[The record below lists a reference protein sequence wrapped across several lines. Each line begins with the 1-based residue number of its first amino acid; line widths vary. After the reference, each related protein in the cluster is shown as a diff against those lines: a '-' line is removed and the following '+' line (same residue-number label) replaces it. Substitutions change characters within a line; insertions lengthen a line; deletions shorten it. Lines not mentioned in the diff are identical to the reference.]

1 MDLDDWI
8 ELPDAANRLDRHPT
22 QVRKLAAA
30 GELEARRIGPAGRGG
45 RWLVSAA
52 SVEALRQRW
61 AADPPRRGRP
71 ATGDPTPAA
80 LAKRKS
86 RAKEATS

>member
-1 MDLDDWI
+1 MMEDDWI
-8 ELPDAANRLDRHPT
+8 ELIDAANRLDRHPT

-30 GELEARRIGPAGRGG
+30 GGLVTRRIGPVGRGG

-52 SVEALRQRW
+52 SVAALVARW
-61 AADPPRRGRP
+61 ADAPPRRGRP
-71 ATGDPTPAA
+71 TQGAPSVSA

-86 RAKEATS
+86 RAKHA